1 MARGLPALS
10 REQFGR
16 GVAALSP
23 ELLADR
29 AMDSLFVHYQELCR
43 WNDHAG
49 LIGRGTF
56 DEILARHYGESLAAL
71 TLIPQGPGH
80 GLDLGSGGGFPGLVV
95 AAARPE
101 LEMTLLEPREKK
113 WSFLATAARKAGLS
127 CRCLSARVASP
138 LPAGLPE
145 SIDLVTVRAL
155 RLERDVLG
163 ALAERLRPEGSILLW
178 VGAQE
183 PDLPPAL
190 RRQTSVSLPG
200 SERRRILRLQ
210 PA

>member
-1 MARGLPALS
+1 MS
-10 REQFGR
+10 RAEFGQ
-16 GVAALSP
+16 GIAALSP
-23 ELLADR
+23 EPLADEVLS
-29 AMDSLFVHYQELCR
+29 ALFVHYQELCR
-43 WNDHAG
+43 WNEHAG
-49 LIGRGTF
+49 LIGPGTG
-56 DEILARHYGESLAAL
+56 DELLVRHYGESLAAL
-71 TLIPQGPGH
+71 ALIPHSKGH
-80 GLDLGSGGGFPGLVV
+80 GLDLGSGGGFPGIVV

-155 RLERDVLG
+155 KLDRDVLG
-163 ALAERLRPEGSILLW
+163 ALAERLRPQGSMLLW
-178 VGAQE
+178 VGEQDPE
-183 PDLPPAL
+183 LPPAL
-190 RRQTSVSLPG
+190 RRLASLPLPG
-200 SERRRILRLQ
+200 SDRRRILLLQ